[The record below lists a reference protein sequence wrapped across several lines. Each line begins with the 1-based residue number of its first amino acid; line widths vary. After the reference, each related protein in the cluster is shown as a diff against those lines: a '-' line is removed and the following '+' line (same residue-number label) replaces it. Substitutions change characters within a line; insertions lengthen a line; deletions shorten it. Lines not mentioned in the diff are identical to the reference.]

1 MRGAG
6 GILIALALALA
17 GCAGVRQPAC
27 PAGQERLKTAQ
38 LFFGQQI
45 GGRPSVS
52 DADFR
57 RFVDDELTPR
67 FPDGLTVLD
76 AGGQWRAADNPLVR
90 AASKVV
96 LIVLPAKGDASPRIE
111 AVQVAYKKRFRQ
123 DSVLVL
129 TAANCVSL

>member
-1 MRGAG
+1 MRAAG
-6 GILIALALALA
+6 GILIALALA
-17 GCAGVRQPAC
+17 GCASVRQPAC

-45 GGRPSVS
+45 GGRPTVS

-57 RFVDDELTPR
+57 HFVDDELTPR

-76 AGGQWRAADNPLVR
+76 AAGQWRAAGNPLVR

-111 AVQVAYKKRFRQ
+111 DVQVAYKKRFRQ
-123 DSVLVL
+123 ESVLEH
-129 TAANCVSL
+129 TEANFVSL